1 MEHKFT
7 VLPFSPGVIIGFVKD
22 SLTVDEEDLSATLTI
37 RILNGTLGD
46 NAMAVVEFSTEN
58 GAALCM

>member
-1 MEHKFT
+1 MEQRFT
-7 VLPFSPGVIIGFVKD
+7 ILPFSPGVIIGFVRD
-22 SLTVDEEDLSATLTI
+22 FLTVDEEDLSATLMI

-46 NAMAVVEFSTEN
+46 DTMAVVEFSTEN